1 MRKIMCNPWIT
12 VKIVHCL
19 RYIEDTTRAFILLH
33 LKFVRKG
40 MQVYVLNVYSI
51 WNACGCLRLDV
62 WVCVSVCRCIRRAF
76 QLVQCISTHLY
87 SRIRTKI
94 DIYVLMKNLP
104 ASTITIR
111 VIFVFYTCIFQFIL
125 KFQEKLFIKMN

>member
-1 MRKIMCNPWIT
+1 MDYSKNCSLFTLYWRHNESIYFAAFEVCAQGNAS
-12 VKIVHCL
+12 V
-19 RYIEDTTRAFILLH
+19 RIECVFDLECVWLSTF
-33 LKFVRKG
+33 
-40 MQVYVLNVYSI
+40 
-51 WNACGCLRLDV
+51 GCMG
-62 WVCVSVCRCIRRAF
+62 VCVSVCRCIRRAF